1 MVDDLGV
8 AEVRA
13 WAAGLEEVHARIAP
27 RFARSEPRERVL
39 AYVRGLLAPV
49 ERKNSWTLAERAG
62 EAVPDGMQRLLA
74 TADWDADEVRDDV
87 RDFVV
92 EHLGD
97 PRGVLVVDETGFLKK
112 GTKSA
117 GVARQYSGT
126 AGRKEIVE
134 SGGRAVYAHHDVVS
148 EADWESAVDRARS
161 EFGGLDILVNNAGMG
176 DLATIEDT
184 SLVDWERT
192 IAVDQTGVFLGM
204 KAAAEALGQ
213 SGHGSI
219 VNISSI
225 FGTSGGFGTSPA
237 YHAAKGAVRTLTKNA
252 ALHWAD
258 KGIRVNSVH
267 PGFID
272 TPMLEQAWAR
282 SSRRRC
288 CTSRRWDGSAGPRR
302 SPPAWPTWPATTL
315 RS

>member
-1 MVDDLGV
+1 MYMLFSGFFFFFLMIRRPPRSTQSRSSAASDVYKRQPTEISIAQLYGS
-8 AEVRA
+8 RLNQTRLIHA
-13 WAAGLEEVHARIAP
+13 WA
-27 RFARSEPRERVL
+27 
-39 AYVRGLLAPV
+39 
-49 ERKNSWTLAERAG
+49 
-62 EAVPDGMQRLLA
+62 Q
-74 TADWDADEVRDDV
+74 
-87 RDFVV
+87 
-92 EHLGD
+92 
-97 PRGVLVVDETGFLKK
+97 TGFLKK

-302 SPPAWPTWPATTL
+302 SPPAWPTWPA
-315 RS
+315 